1 MESER
6 LAGSTARET
15 VVEHGMREVVRA
27 SGVTSRT
34 LRHYEQVGL
43 LLPSSTG
50 AGGERRYDA
59 AGLLRLQ
66 RILVMRGLGLPL
78 PRIAEVLDA
87 RSSEAD
93 ALRSHVAALESE
105 REKMERR
112 INAVRASIAALETGR
127 TLTMKQMFDGFDHT
141 QHSEEVAQRW
151 GKQAAVEADAWWNSL
166 SAQERG
172 DFKGLAGEL
181 AAAWT
186 QAAEDGLDPS
196 GAQARSLAARHLKW
210 LAGVPGTP
218 SARGEG
224 VREYVLGLADMYVA
238 DPRFGANYGGE
249 SGARFVRAA
258 LRAHLGER
266 P

>member
-1 MESER
+1 MTWEQ
-6 LAGSTARET
+6 LAGSAVPDPTA
-15 VVEHGMREVVRA
+15 EHGMREVVRA

-34 LRHYEQVGL
+34 LRHYEQLGL

-78 PRIAEVLDA
+78 PRIAEVLEA

-93 ALRSHVAALESE
+93 ALRAHVAALESE
-105 REKMERR
+105 RDKVERR

-127 TLTMKQMFDGFDHT
+127 TLTMKQMFDGFDHAE
-141 QHSEEVAQRW
+141 HSEEVAQRW
-151 GKQAAVEADAWWNSL
+151 GEQAAADADAWWNSL

-186 QAAEDGLDPS
+186 QAAEAGLDPS
-196 GAQARSLAARHLKW
+196 GEGAQSLAARHLKW

-224 VREYVLGLADMYVA
+224 AREYVLGLADMYVA
-238 DPRFGANYGGE
+238 DPRIGANYGGE
-249 SGARFVRAA
+249 SGARFVRAT
-258 LRAHLGER
+258 LRAHLGGR